1 MVMCGGGGGGVPSY
15 CLKLL
20 SACGLLLF
28 KQKAHPTVKQEL
40 TYRLVKV
47 ILHNSGIEF
56 PHNKGTARNK
66 KLKVCC

>member
-1 MVMCGGGGGGVPSY
+1 MVMCGGGGGGGSVPSY

-66 KLKVCC
+66 N